1 MRLFQAVVFLSGKA
15 GFDLLKHSVYVKCI
29 LLYNSIT
36 CCVVKTVRYQTEYR
50 NWQNYKQKYWIGSCL
65 SVF

>member
-50 NWQNYKQKYWIGSCL
+50 N
-65 SVF
+65 